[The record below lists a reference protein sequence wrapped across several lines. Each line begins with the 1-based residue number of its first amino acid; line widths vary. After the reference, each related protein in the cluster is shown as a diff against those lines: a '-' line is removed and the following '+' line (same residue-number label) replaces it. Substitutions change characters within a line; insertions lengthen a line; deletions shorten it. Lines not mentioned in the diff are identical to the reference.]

1 VAKVKKQF
9 VCSNCGAAYLAWQG
23 KCQQCGEWNTLN
35 EVSAAAGSGAAASF
49 SPKPLK
55 SAQEGSVERI
65 GTAIPEFDLT
75 LGGGIV
81 PASVILLGGDP
92 GVGKS
97 TLALSL
103 ALALAHS
110 GRRILYVCAEESPAQ
125 IMLRAERLSLP
136 GAEKLFVAA
145 EPSLESLTSHLE
157 QEQYDLVVLDSIQSI
172 RSQEIASAAGS
183 VSQVSYCASVL
194 QQLAKR
200 RQVSML
206 VIGHVTK
213 EGSLAGPKTLEHLV
227 DVVLYLEGD
236 RFGQFRLLR
245 STKNRFGRSG
255 ETGLF
260 EMQDTGL
267 KGVANPS
274 GALLEP
280 VRDTPGS
287 AVTITME
294 GTRAMAVEIQVLTS
308 ISAFGYP
315 KRSVSG
321 LDLNRLQLL
330 IAVVTKRLG
339 MSLNTQ
345 DIYCNVIGGVKIQD
359 PGVDLAIVAAIA
371 SAFRNSPIGP
381 KTIFI
386 GEVGLGGEVRPA
398 RGTPQRISEAKRLGF
413 DTIVIPRRA
422 STPETK
428 SDRALHLV
436 ETIAEAV
443 SSGIPAS

>member
-1 VAKVKKQF
+1 V
-9 VCSNCGAAYLAWQG
+9 
-23 KCQQCGEWNTLN
+23 
-35 EVSAAAGSGAAASF
+35 
-49 SPKPLK
+49 
-55 SAQEGSVERI
+55 
-65 GTAIPEFDLT
+65 
-75 LGGGIV
+75 
-81 PASVILLGGDP
+81 
-92 GVGKS
+92 
-97 TLALSL
+97 

-110 GRRILYVCAEESPAQ
+110 GQRVLYLCAEESPAQ
-125 IMLRAERLSLP
+125 VMLRAERLGLP
-136 GAEKLFVAA
+136 GAEKLFIVA
-145 EPSLESLTSHLE
+145 EPTLENLVLHLE
-157 QEQYDLVVLDSIQSI
+157 QESYDLVVLDSIQSI

-200 RQVSML
+200 RHISLL

-245 STKNRFGRSG
+245 SSKNRFGRSG

-260 EMQDTGL
+260 EMEESGL
-267 KGVANPS
+267 RGVVNPS
-274 GALLEP
+274 GALLES
-280 VRDTPGS
+280 VHRAAGS

-294 GTRAMAVEIQVLTS
+294 GTRAMALEVQVLTS

-321 LDLNRLQLL
+321 LELNRLQLL
-330 IAVVTKRLG
+330 IAVVSKWLG

-345 DIYCNVIGGVKIQD
+345 DIYCNVIGGIRVQD
-359 PGVDLAIVAAIA
+359 PGVDLAVVVALA
-371 SAFRNSPIGP
+371 SAFRNKPIAE
-381 KTIFI
+381 KTVFI

-398 RGTPQRISEAKRLGF
+398 RGTQQRIGEAKRLGF
-413 DTIVIPRRA
+413 DTIVVPRRA
-422 STPETK
+422 LSADAKTDA
-428 SDRALHLV
+428 SLLFV

-443 SSGIPAS
+443 GGGIKAS